1 MTTSTDVRR
10 RGICRSGD
18 RSLSGYAYRSPDA
31 EVRAAHADGAVTIE
45 GYAVVWNRYSQNLG
59 GYVEQFAPDSLDD
72 TLRSDDQIASY
83 NHDYAAILG
92 RRSAG
97 TLVLTKD
104 NVGLRYTIT
113 GSAADPDVA
122 RVSEKV
128 RAGSVVG
135 SSFTFRSAPDG
146 ESWSYTDEGFPVVTV
161 NKARL
166 FEVAPVVWPAYLAT
180 EEDGLSVALR
190 SLADQTGRPL
200 DALVAAAREERL
212 RDFLIADPTDERD
225 TPVVDVAL
233 LQRRHRWLE
242 LSA

>member
-1 MTTSTDVRR
+1 MTNTDTRR
-10 RGICRSGD
+10 RGLCRAGSVG
-18 RSLSGYAYRSPDA
+18 LTGYAYRSPEA
-31 EVRAAHADGAVTIE
+31 EMRASVSADGTVTIE

-72 TLRSDDQIASY
+72 SLRDDDQIASY

-97 TLVLTKD
+97 TLDLIKD
-104 NVGLRYTIT
+104 NVGLRYVIT
-113 GSAADPDVA
+113 GSASDPDVF
-122 RVSEKV
+122 RTGEKV
-128 RAGSVVG
+128 RAKSVVG

-146 ESWSYTDEGFPVVTV
+146 ETWSYTNEGFPVVTV
-161 NKARL
+161 VKARL

-190 SLADQTGRPL
+190 SLADQTGKPL
-200 DALVAAAREERL
+200 DDLVAAARQDRL
-212 RDFLIADPTDERD
+212 RDFLSASNDERA
-225 TPVVDVAL
+225 TPAADVETL
-233 LQRRHRWLE
+233 RRRHRWLE